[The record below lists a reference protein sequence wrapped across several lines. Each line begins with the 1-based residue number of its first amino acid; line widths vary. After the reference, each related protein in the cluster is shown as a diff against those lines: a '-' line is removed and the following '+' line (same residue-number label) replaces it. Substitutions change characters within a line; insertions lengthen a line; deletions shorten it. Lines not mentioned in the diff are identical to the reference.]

1 MKLKIPNEETEGVI
15 QAMELLKAVNLGK
28 SVNLGEKVG
37 IIGGGNAAIDAAR
50 VAVRNKNCKK
60 VTILYRR
67 TRKEMPAFEE
77 EIDSAIEEGIEIHF
91 LVTPTQVITQNEKV
105 IAVECI
111 RMKLGDLDTSGRRR
125 PIPIEGSEFK
135 IKLDTLIPAIGE
147 RPDISFLTKRDN
159 ITVSE
164 WDTIVVD
171 KETLL
176 TNRDGVFAG
185 GDVVTGPYTVVDA
198 IAAGKTAAESIE
210 KYLEGKSIKKEYK
223 LTRPSIYVKPMEL
236 SEEEIEKAKRPK
248 MPVLSVSIRKKNF
261 KEVELGFTKDMAMKE
276 AKRCLRCEWETKEG
290 KEALGREK

>member
-1 MKLKIPNEETEGVI
+1 
-15 QAMELLKAVNLGK
+15 
-28 SVNLGEKVG
+28 
-37 IIGGGNAAIDAAR
+37 
-50 VAVRNKNCKK
+50 
-60 VTILYRR
+60 
-67 TRKEMPAFEE
+67 MPAFEE